1 MSGIWGLASVSPGS
15 LLEYDHAARMM
26 KKRFWT
32 RALRPLLYV
41 CLDVSVGSAIY
52 VISVGEADLTLGQ
65 LAIRI
70 LTGMA
75 LASAIVGGPDIMLY
89 WQESGRRI
97 AAEERAD
104 AAEEKAGTATKE
116 RDAAQEKVSAAQEKV
131 SAAQE
136 KVSAVTKERDATAK
150 ELDAAVAE
158 RDAAMQRIDELS
170 AVIEQLQNGRSSR
183 RSRRRR
189 LRNNGS

>member
-1 MSGIWGLASVSPGS
+1 
-15 LLEYDHAARMM
+15 M

-131 SAAQE
+131 SA
-136 KVSAVTKERDATAK
+136 VTKERDATAK